1 MKTRHL
7 MRTAVTAI
15 VLVCFLTV
23 TSACYGPFNLTRNI
37 YHWNSEVKGSG
48 EVSEKWMKEIVFFGM
63 IIIPV
68 YMLSALA
75 DAFIF
80 NSMQFWTGNNPIK
93 LTRGPD
99 GLIQEVQLGDQ
110 TISVFWAKDR
120 RSAELTYQ
128 QQGQTVKTALIVEDG
143 NGYRLIE
150 AGGESLYV
158 TEQASDG
165 GVNIV
170 NGDCRL
176 VDHISFERLRQASN
190 ELTRASS

>member
-1 MKTRHL
+1 MKTTHL
-7 MRTAVTAI
+7 MRTALTAI

-37 YHWNSEVKGSG
+37 YHWNSEVRGSG

-110 TISVFWAKDR
+110 NINVFWAKDR

-170 NGDCRL
+170 DGDCRL